1 MAIRVQEMDPLH
13 CTDLL
18 HARAQKL
25 QLPPEVQSNFRRYC
39 GIRDVWLSK
48 LGFFGVFQIIRKKA
62 KPRSCQPKSLISVA
76 FLSRPCDSMRTK

>member
-1 MAIRVQEMDPLH
+1 MAIHVQEMDPFR

-18 HARAQKL
+18 QARAQKL

-62 KPRSCQPKSLISVA
+62 KPRSIGLSAKKSYFNCIFIKA
-76 FLSRPCDSMRTK
+76 M